1 MLPEGPD
8 AQHQSAVGGVVPV
21 VGESLSVLRLRELV
35 GVRGRMDG
43 LVEALLA
50 VSSGLELDSTLRQIV
65 TVAVGLVDA
74 RFGALGVLGED
85 GMLTEFVNVG
95 MDEVTREVIGPLPT
109 GHGVLGVV
117 MELGKPLRLDD
128 ISVHPESVG
137 FPVGHPP
144 MRTFLGVPIRAR
156 GKLFGRLYLT
166 EKNNGEVFTEDDEVV
181 LVALANTAGI
191 AVDNARL
198 YEETR

>member
-1 MLPEGPD
+1 V
-8 AQHQSAVGGVVPV
+8 VGGVVPV

-95 MDEVTREVIGPLPT
+95 IDEVTRELIGPLWTVPGLVDT
-109 GHGVLGVV
+109 W
-117 MELGKPLRLDD
+117 
-128 ISVHPESVG
+128 ISC
-137 FPVGHPP
+137 
-144 MRTFLGVPIRAR
+144 R
-156 GKLFGRLYLT
+156 
-166 EKNNGEVFTEDDEVV
+166 N
-181 LVALANTAGI
+181 
-191 AVDNARL
+191 
-198 YEETR
+198 